1 MSVGKLDV
9 RRSHRGVHNQ
19 LPVVLLP
26 AVILLR
32 GGVGILP
39 TFQRLLTAG
48 WLIGIV
54 TVIIVSFF
62 VFCFG
67 NSNFFR
73 YAVVAV
79 YVPAVLRPLAGADI
93 FIDPSNV
100 LHGEA
105 LAEMHHHGSVKQ
117 RLLRKFMQPEKVL
130 HIGVLLDCRHAALV
144 SQLLRLFDID

>member
-1 MSVGKLDV
+1 MGNLGPVQIDCGFQMLPALVQKINVRGKLDV
-9 RRSHRGVHNQ
+9 RRSHRGVHDQ
-19 LPVVLLP
+19 LPVILLP
-26 AVILLR
+26 ALFLLL

-79 YVPAVLRPLAGADI
+79 YVPAVLRSLAGAD
-93 FIDPSNV
+93 
-100 LHGEA
+100 
-105 LAEMHHHGSVKQ
+105 
-117 RLLRKFMQPEKVL
+117 
-130 HIGVLLDCRHAALV
+130 
-144 SQLLRLFDID
+144 